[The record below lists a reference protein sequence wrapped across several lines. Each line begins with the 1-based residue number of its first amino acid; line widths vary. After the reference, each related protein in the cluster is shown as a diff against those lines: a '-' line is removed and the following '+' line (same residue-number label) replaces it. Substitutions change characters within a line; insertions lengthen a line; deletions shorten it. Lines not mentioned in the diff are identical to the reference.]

1 MLSED
6 KPSRINF
13 SPALIHSH
21 SLQKNQLIN
30 NDNEKNYLAQID

>member
-13 SPALIHSH
+13 SPALKHSH

-30 NDNEKNYLAQID
+30 NDDENNDLDQID